1 MDDKIIKASEF
12 VSSAVS
18 SFVEDTD
25 ILPKEYGEMVKN
37 IQNTLPS
44 TSIVSNNF
52 YKTHSQFHN
61 CFLDI
66 NELTSI
72 NSLKHIL
79 ARIEKKKSALSDTHF
94 KRKKSQIEIKR
105 KQKKLETV
113 SDEFDRELLQVEIDE
128 LICGIAEGDNYIRG
142 AIRELSYLMT
152 QYNSV
157 MEKIGKDHITEE
169 DYEKDE
175 IRYHIMTAF
184 KQALISSRPRNG
196 IVDEGNTIYF
206 FDLGINAAAAQTEIF
221 KYLYEEKK
229 VLDKGEL
236 PSHEMTTKWLEEC
249 VDLFQDSVMNYA
261 EKKGFIL
268 RDEKSLHKLNSEEK
282 QEQIKYFS
290 EK

>member
-1 MDDKIIKASEF
+1 M
-12 VSSAVS
+12 
-18 SFVEDTD
+18 
-25 ILPKEYGEMVKN
+25 
-37 IQNTLPS
+37 
-44 TSIVSNNF
+44 
-52 YKTHSQFHN
+52 
-61 CFLDI
+61 
-66 NELTSI
+66 
-72 NSLKHIL
+72 
-79 ARIEKKKSALSDTHF
+79 
-94 KRKKSQIEIKR
+94 
-105 KQKKLETV
+105 
-113 SDEFDRELLQVEIDE
+113 QVEIDE

-157 MEKIGKDHITEE
+157 MKKIGKEHITEE

-249 VDLFQDSVMNYA
+249 ADLFQDSVMNYA

-268 RDEKSLHKLNSEEK
+268 RDEKSLHILNSNEIES
-282 QEQIKYFS
+282 QVKYCS
-290 EK
+290 SKK